1 MSWEIER
8 RYLVRVTDTAWRALE
23 PAVRL
28 RQGYVVAG
36 PTSVRI
42 RSGEPR
48 GFVLNCKRGAG
59 VRRREV
65 EAVVPADM
73 AEALFEASGER
84 VIEKLRH
91 RAGPWEVD
99 RFLGPLG
106 GLALLEI
113 ELEHEDDE
121 VPEPPNGVSVLR
133 EVTDDNRFTSSSLAS
148 LSHQEQ
154 RTWVKRMYEE
164 CAD

>member
-1 MSWEIER
+1 MTWEIER
-8 RYLVRVTDTAWRALE
+8 RYLVRVPDMAWRALD

-48 GFVLNCKRGAG
+48 GFVLNCKRGSG

-65 EAVVPADM
+65 EAVVSADM
-73 AEALFEASGER
+73 AEALFEAAGER

-99 RFLGPLG
+99 RFLGPLE

-113 ELEHEDDE
+113 ELDNEHDE
-121 VPEPPNGVSVLR
+121 VPGAPHGVSILR
-133 EVTDDNRFTSSSLAS
+133 EVTEDNRFTSSSLAS

-154 RTWVKRMYEE
+154 RTWVIRMYEE
-164 CAD
+164 YAQ

>member
-1 MSWEIER
+1 MTWEIER
-8 RYLVRVTDTAWRALE
+8 RYLVRVSDTAWRALE
-23 PAVRL
+23 PAVHL

-59 VRRREV
+59 VRRREA
-65 EAVVPADM
+65 EAVVAADM
-73 AEALFEASGER
+73 AEALFEAAGGR
-84 VIEKLRH
+84 VIDKLRH

-99 RFLGPLG
+99 RFLGPLE

-113 ELEHEDDE
+113 ELENEDDE
-121 VPEPPNGVSVLR
+121 VPEAPDGVTILH
-133 EVTDDNRFTSSSLAS
+133 EVTNDNRFTSSALAS

-154 RTWVKRMYEE
+154 RTWVIRMYQE